1 MEQFTKSTAIGK
13 DNKGQDLTT
22 NTWALP
28 YFGGKATQPMK
39 TEAFQNKLE
48 TFTGS
53 SQFNFHKKEIKPLF
67 VPNKNVSFVNG
78 TPVYNDEVKNRFNQ
92 SNYRNTEL
100 PFEQQRVGRGV
111 GQNYGNKGVGGF
123 HQYEIQELARPKS
136 VDELR
141 TISNPKVTYKQPI
154 ISGKSF
160 NDKRGS
166 TINISKNRPDKF
178 TKIHQKDIL
187 KQLVLLIRTN
197 TSNIHFKIYFS
208 FKIKTSCWSAAP
220 VSNIKPSKTPN
231 FKKSK
236 NNYKSIGVL
245 NKTLTDGWNYSELSD
260 YGKKGI
266 KLPVN
271 ERDLTQKRTHVLNV
285 IDLVKSI
292 TAPIQDKLKKTRK
305 ENVIG
310 NPNPE
315 GYISVNIPNKQ
326 TLYDPNDIART
337 TIKETTIHNK
347 NHTSIKGHNKL
358 TVYDPN
364 DIARTT
370 IKETTLFESNGG
382 NIRPTRPKRHQI
394 IIFNLLN
401 QQ

>member
-1 MEQFTKSTAIGK
+1 MIELYLAIMLFGVGTYFGRNTKRPVLKSIDKNTILNIDNNNNNNKKKDLVVYSKSDKQSVIDLEKEYGKRLDQKCREILPRDFNGLLNEKSMKTYENRKLAEIDYQAETVDNEILKYKPKNNNFVKSNLTGTDIPMEQFTKSTAIGK

-78 TPVYNDEVKNRFNQ
+78 TPIYNDEVKNRFNQ

-160 NDKRGS
+160 NDKRGA
-166 TINISKNRPDKF
+166 TINISK
-178 TKIHQKDIL
+178 
-187 KQLVLLIRTN
+187 
-197 TSNIHFKIYFS
+197 
-208 FKIKTSCWSAAP
+208 
-220 VSNIKPSKTPN
+220 
-231 FKKSK
+231 
-236 NNYKSIGVL
+236 
-245 NKTLTDGWNYSELSD
+245 
-260 YGKKGI
+260 
-266 KLPVN
+266 
-271 ERDLTQKRTHVLNV
+271 
-285 IDLVKSI
+285 
-292 TAPIQDKLKKTRK
+292 
-305 ENVIG
+305 
-310 NPNPE
+310 
-315 GYISVNIPNKQ
+315 
-326 TLYDPNDIART
+326 
-337 TIKETTIHNK
+337 
-347 NHTSIKGHNKL
+347 
-358 TVYDPN
+358 
-364 DIARTT
+364 
-370 IKETTLFESNGG
+370 
-382 NIRPTRPKRHQI
+382 
-394 IIFNLLN
+394 
-401 QQ
+401 